1 MTISV
6 TTPLDFRTK
15 SSARVLR
22 RMLVALMI
30 SAVWLVAARAT
41 AMPGSQLQARLTTN
55 KGCFETGDAPT
66 FTVGERLIVSLHID
80 SATFTQANARLFAIK
95 PNGFVS
101 VFGLGSLMT
110 NQGFALAA
118 RVGAPAGLH
127 ELLLTARA
135 GTVSST
141 RACTFEVLNVPTTP
155 PPTATTTSTPIP
167 TNTPTAN
174 TTPPTIT
181 PAAALQPH
189 VTTDRGCEETG
200 QHPTF
205 TVGEPITVSFDIASD
220 VVSEAGATLF
230 DILANG
236 FVNTFSFGFVAT
248 NQPHTFHATVAPPT
262 GVEVLKLR
270 ASAFGVPSA
279 SSFCSFSVVPVP
291 SRTRTPTCTATRTPT
306 NSIPVATATATP
318 TATL

>member
-6 TTPLDFRTK
+6 TTPLDVRTK

-41 AMPGSQLQARLTTN
+41 AMPDWQLQARLTTN

-66 FTVGERLIVSLHID
+66 FIVGERLIVSLHID
-80 SATFTQANARLFAIK
+80 SATFTQANATLFAIK

-110 NQGFALAA
+110 NQGFALAT

-127 ELLLTARA
+127 QLLLTARA

-141 RACTFEVLNVPTTP
+141 RSCTFEVLNVPTTP
-155 PPTATTTSTPIP
+155 PPTATTTSTP
-167 TNTPTAN
+167 
-174 TTPPTIT
+174 
-181 PAAALQPH
+181 AAALQPH
-189 VTTDRGCEETG
+189 LTTDRGCEETG

-220 VVSEAGATLF
+220 VVSQADATLF

-291 SRTRTPTCTATRTPT
+291 SRTRTPTRTATRTPT
-306 NSIPVATATATP
+306 NPIPVATATATP